1 MDQQFTTTSPFAHSL
16 FIPPACNKSH
26 LLKANTKNS
35 SPALFPSK
43 NRGKRRDSIE
53 KSQLD
58 RVDRLHRQAKTCLAA
73 VAKAVKTTIR
83 PTFEA
88 IRSRFRE
95 SYEILQKQDITSS
108 LIDKYKYTTLSYSKN
123 GLSCRPFHREC
134 FYREK
139 TPVHTTFLQVLPSSE
154 AKNASRIPLGCLS
167 EASKMPSWRD
177 SQAAERPVYDRRSL
191 LYRRQHEGLQG
202 LKGKCI
208 CHTQP
213 GKQLGIGTRF
223 DRETSKNNVQTSR
236 EQFVLASLHPYN
248 LTLLHYYVFHFPL
261 LLFGL
266 SPFRSHQNNT
276 PKNEAGSDA
285 EEDFRSSSAQ
295 RKRLEKFFQRA
306 KSGLCGKQKA
316 STLSLF

>member
-1 MDQQFTTTSPFAHSL
+1 M
-16 FIPPACNKSH
+16 
-26 LLKANTKNS
+26 
-35 SPALFPSK
+35 
-43 NRGKRRDSIE
+43 
-53 KSQLD
+53 
-58 RVDRLHRQAKTCLAA
+58 
-73 VAKAVKTTIR
+73 
-83 PTFEA
+83 
-88 IRSRFRE
+88 
-95 SYEILQKQDITSS
+95 
-108 LIDKYKYTTLSYSKN
+108 IDKYKYTTLSYSKN

-134 FYREK
+134 FYREN
-139 TPVHTTFLQVLPSSE
+139 TPVHTTFCRFCRQVKL
-154 AKNASRIPLGCLS
+154 KMPLGCLS

-248 LTLLHYYVFHFPL
+248 LTLLHYYIITFSFSTL
-261 LLFGL
+261 YFGL

-276 PKNEAGSDA
+276 FKNEAGSDA
-285 EEDFRSSSAQ
+285 EEDFRSSSAP
-295 RKRLEKFFQRA
+295 RKRLEKFLKELNQICAANKKPLR
-306 KSGLCGKQKA
+306 C
-316 STLSLF
+316 LFSDKY